1 MEQMLA
7 REQVGLAGQAQLD
20 AVDLGRCTIQF
31 GRGRG
36 SGSDAD
42 PERLSAGLFDA
53 ARQRQQNGP
62 GVIPGPALSCSWP
75 TVTVRGRSANPTRFA
90 LAVWLL
96 RHQGSV
102 EGSYR
107 PKSMVFDRVAY
118 GIGQNMSRVTLVRS
132 A

>member
-1 MEQMLA
+1 MLA
-7 REQVGLAGQAQLD
+7 RDQVGLVGQAQLD

-62 GVIPGPALSCSWP
+62 GVIPGPARTLLVANGHGPQTLCEPDPLLSGG
-75 TVTVRGRSANPTRFA
+75 V
-90 LAVWLL
+90 AVAAS
-96 RHQGSV
+96 G
-102 EGSYR
+102 
-107 PKSMVFDRVAY
+107 
-118 GIGQNMSRVTLVRS
+118 
-132 A
+132 